1 LRAPSGVVGADLAR
15 VALGVEK
22 AWNVSARAA
31 VLVGPVVANVARKA
45 AICRVRK
52 PLYNLRRPHFPRVEN
67 CGGGG
72 ALKPG
77 ALQLQPS
84 LQSSYLHSLVGV
96 VDIYVPMYTYL
107 HNIYIY
113 IYICIYIY
121 IYIDIGYHL
130 CPR

>member
-1 LRAPSGVVGADLAR
+1 MRAPSGVVGADLAR
-15 VALGVEK
+15 VALGVEE

-31 VLVGPVVANVARKA
+31 VLVGAVVADVAREA

-77 ALQLQPS
+77 AFQLQPR

-96 VDIYVPMYTYL
+96 VDIYVPMCVY
-107 HNIYIY
+107 IYIY
-113 IYICIYIY
+113 IYIYAYYTYTYYI
-121 IYIDIGYHL
+121 
-130 CPR
+130 